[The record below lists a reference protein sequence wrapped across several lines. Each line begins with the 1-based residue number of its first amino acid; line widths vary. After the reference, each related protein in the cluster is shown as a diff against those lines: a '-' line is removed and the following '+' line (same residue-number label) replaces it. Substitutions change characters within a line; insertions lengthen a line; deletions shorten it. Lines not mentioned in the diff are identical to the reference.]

1 MQKRK
6 KHFNPSS
13 LLSHASYLK
22 RKTPCCFTLIEL
34 LVVIAIIAIL
44 AGMLL
49 PALNSARNKAK
60 TMSCLSNQK
69 QLMSGMSL
77 YLSEN
82 NDTYDIRSVGSNIGW
97 EPTQSNGGGYATVLT
112 SFGYLK
118 RGNIFFCPAM
128 TVSNINHPDCN
139 GWNFRYNILGFR
151 YLVTSS
157 TPSPYI
163 LDEFKSASY
172 KRVKNPSRY
181 FMFSDT
187 TGNKSNPRNAST
199 QKSMVRSDDDGYLSV
214 YEAHNK
220 ILNSAYMDGH
230 AVSASGMEFGKN
242 VILSY
247 QDAGLS
253 KTTAYWDYYGVKK
266 IVSMP

>member
-1 MQKRK
+1 MP
-6 KHFNPSS
+6 KHKNLFNTSS
-13 LLSHASYLK
+13 LIAYAAYLK
-22 RKTPCCFTLIEL
+22 HKTVNRFTLIEL

-49 PALNSARNKAK
+49 PALNSARNKAR
-60 TMSCLSNQK
+60 TMSCLSNQR
-69 QLMSGMSL
+69 QLMSGLSL

-82 NDTYDIRSVGSNIGW
+82 NDTYDIRSVGSDIGW
-97 EPTQSNGGGYATVLT
+97 APTQSNGGGYATVLT

-118 RGNIFFCPAM
+118 RGNIFFCPSM
-128 TVSNINHPDCN
+128 IVSNINHPNCN
-139 GWNFRYNILGFR
+139 GWNFRYYILGSR
-151 YLVTSS
+151 HLIVSS
-157 TPSPYI
+157 TPSPYLI
-163 LDEFKSASY
+163 EEFKSVSY
-172 KRVKNPSRY
+172 KRLKNPSRY